1 MRGCSPHVHV
11 LLSVAML
18 GGTLSLNAARPNVLL
33 IVVDD
38 LRAELPMYGA
48 SHVHAPNL
56 EKLVLWCTHST
67 IPLSHNFDTRH
78 WQCCVLVAPT
88 PLHTA
93 VRCPESAPQNR
104 APPPFTLQSL
114 ALRKPHPASFTVL
127 LVPYL
132 PFRLP
137 PNQAADSLIFDRAY
151 CNQPVCSP
159 SRNSFMSGR
168 PVVENPP

>member
-1 MRGCSPHVHV
+1 MSSDAVEPLLAQILREYRITGVRISLRFADVRGSRRGQQVWQDRLSCDDTVECPLKHSELDHTHIPEMRGCSPHVHV

-93 VRCPESAPQNR
+93 VRCS
-104 APPPFTLQSL
+104 
-114 ALRKPHPASFTVL
+114 
-127 LVPYL
+127 
-132 PFRLP
+132 
-137 PNQAADSLIFDRAY
+137 
-151 CNQPVCSP
+151 
-159 SRNSFMSGR
+159 
-168 PVVENPP
+168 